1 MAAATR
7 TRISS
12 ATAPKIELPPP
23 FRLVMLR
30 EVGDAFSHACAHAA
44 EHGAGTLVH
53 VGRFD
58 LAEFAVV
65 LEPDEPLRI
74 VRRTFY
80 ACMTALADAL
90 SVLAPPE
97 TPLVIEWPDT
107 IRVNLGLVGGG
118 RLAWPANAD
127 ENEPPEWL
135 VFGAMIRLVSLAE
148 GEAGL
153 RPLTSALE
161 EEGFESVA
169 ADRMVEAFARHLMV
183 ALDTWQERGFSGV
196 AKEYFSY
203 LATDAE
209 KGARRDI
216 DESGDL
222 LIRRMG
228 KVDVQRR
235 KLLPALM
242 QPAWFDPKTRGPRA

>member
-1 MAAATR
+1 MPT
-7 TRISS
+7 

-23 FRLVMLR
+23 FRLVTLR

-44 EHGAGTLVH
+44 ELGAGTLVH

-80 ACMTALADAL
+80 ACMTALTDAL
-90 SVLAPPE
+90 TVLAPPE

-127 ENEPPEWL
+127 ANEAPEWL

-196 AKEYFSY
+196 AKEYLSY

-209 KGARRDI
+209 NGVRRDI
-216 DESGDL
+216 DENGDL